1 MYVKALVFR
10 AFFKYIL
17 YAPTL
22 HSKHADII
30 TSLQNS
36 TFPLPVL
43 QIIGEH
49 HCCQISETSRA
60 EVCVG
65 PRARTKWFAV
75 AVNKTV
81 TAAELAWCFAPLCL
95 GQAAN
100 SKLYLKIFPEKRFL
114 NIFLVDICIQQFI
127 ITSAREVLVSEQC
140 RALAGTELGSRPG

>member
-65 PRARTKWFAV
+65 PRARTK
-75 AVNKTV
+75 
-81 TAAELAWCFAPLCL
+81 
-95 GQAAN
+95 
-100 SKLYLKIFPEKRFL
+100 
-114 NIFLVDICIQQFI
+114 
-127 ITSAREVLVSEQC
+127 
-140 RALAGTELGSRPG
+140 